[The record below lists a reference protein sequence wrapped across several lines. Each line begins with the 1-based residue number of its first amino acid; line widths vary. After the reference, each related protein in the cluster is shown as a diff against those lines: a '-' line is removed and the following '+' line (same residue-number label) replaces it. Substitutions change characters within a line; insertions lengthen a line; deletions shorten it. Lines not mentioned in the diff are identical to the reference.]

1 MGAEKKALFTNY
13 VLPVQKYYP
22 KVCLGLAERE
32 YRKESYCNHVRSFKH
47 SMTLS
52 SYVWEM
58 KTKQKET
65 PSLTWKII
73 QPGQAYSNITKKCV
87 FCLHGKLLIVTY
99 LNPSETF
106 GINHKY
112 QKEMI
117 KNK

>member
-1 MGAEKKALFTNY
+1 MVAEKKALFTNY

-65 PSLTWKII
+65 PQEMIRLAL
-73 QPGQAYSNITKKCV
+73 AYLNIMKQCLL
-87 FCLHGKLLIVTY
+87 CLHGNFLIVTY
-99 LNPSETF
+99 FFLHILIVTYIRYIPVRL
-106 GINHKY
+106 
-112 QKEMI
+112 I
-117 KNK
+117 K